1 MFVDLPMKGPI
12 LDPYVYDSPGELL
25 AALAERVIGPAERQ
39 AEARR
44 AATDVRYTEAEKRRS
59 QS

>member
-1 MFVDLPMKGPI
+1 MKGPI
-12 LDPYVYDSPGELL
+12 LDAYVYDSPGELL
-25 AALAERVIGPAERQ
+25 SALAERVIGPAERQ